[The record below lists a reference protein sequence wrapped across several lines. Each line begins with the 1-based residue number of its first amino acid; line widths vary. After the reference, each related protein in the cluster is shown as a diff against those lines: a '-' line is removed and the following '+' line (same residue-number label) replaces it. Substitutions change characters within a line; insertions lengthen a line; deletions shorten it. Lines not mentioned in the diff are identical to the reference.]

1 MPDHQLPEARSKA
14 SSIQLSADDLTPEN
28 LAKFQA
34 AQEQLSGALSRLFV
48 TVEKYPELKSS
59 ENFKMLMVQLEGTEN
74 RINVARQRY
83 NEAVKEYNTH
93 LRKVPYSMF
102 LGGFE
107 KKTPFK
113 AQEGAEVAPK
123 VEF

>member
-1 MPDHQLPEARSKA
+1 M
-14 SSIQLSADDLTPEN
+14 
-28 LAKFQA
+28 
-34 AQEQLSGALSRLFV
+34 V